1 MSVYFKRH
9 SVANCV
15 NTIDEK
21 ALQCTDALSELR
33 EQERDLAK
41 QKLDNIIQHYENRIT
56 QLDNIVSQ
64 RESDLALAAA
74 QGRELQASEYDTSIA
89 ATTSKLEKLV
99 EEKNALQQELTDLVT
114 RGLIE
119 KESDDWYEY
128 QDKLDGVTQ
137 AITDTKTEII
147 DLQDTANEVALTK
160 LGYQLDAITDS
171 ATHMSDMM
179 DLHAA
184 QGIEEVAEAYQELIE
199 NGMAQI
205 ANLVKQNAEY
215 RKQQEGLDVL
225 SEKYQEIE
233 RSIQS
238 NIEAIDQMKVSQE
251 GWNDSVLDLKI
262 SQLEKYKDSLNKT
275 NEQYER
281 QKELQEA
288 IEELQRVQG
297 QRTNKV
303 YKEGVGFVFEA
314 DQDELK
320 NAQENLE
327 EVIQKQLLSRID
339 DLIDALKSQ
348 KDDTNV
354 YDAEG
359 NLLGT
364 QYTLPQLG
372 TLTDVLSNYYNKNT
386 VPMFSGLKGSLYDQ
400 IVAGATNN
408 QSLQFSVN
416 GDINLNDVNDV
427 NTLGMAI
434 VDLLPN
440 AILQAINNK
449 G

>member
-1 MSVYFKRH
+1 M
-9 SVANCV
+9 
-15 NTIDEK
+15 I
-21 ALQCTDALSELR
+21 
-33 EQERDLAK
+33 
-41 QKLDNIIQHYENRIT
+41 
-56 QLDNIVSQ
+56 
-64 RESDLALAAA
+64 
-74 QGRELQASEYDTSIA
+74 
-89 ATTSKLEKLV
+89 
-99 EEKNALQQELTDLVT
+99 
-114 RGLIE
+114 
-119 KESDDWYEY
+119 
-128 QDKLDGVTQ
+128 
-137 AITDTKTEII
+137 
-147 DLQDTANEVALTK
+147 
-160 LGYQLDAITDS
+160 
-171 ATHMSDMM
+171 
-179 DLHAA
+179 
-184 QGIEEVAEAYQELIE
+184 
-199 NGMAQI
+199 
-205 ANLVKQNAEY
+205 
-215 RKQQEGLDVL
+215 
-225 SEKYQEIE
+225 
-233 RSIQS
+233 
-238 NIEAIDQMKVSQE
+238 
-251 GWNDSVLDLKI
+251 
-262 SQLEKYKDSLNKT
+262 
-275 NEQYER
+275 
-281 QKELQEA
+281 
-288 IEELQRVQG
+288 
-297 QRTNKV
+297 
-303 YKEGVGFVFEA
+303 GFTFEA

-400 IVAGATNN
+400 IIAGATNN

>member
-56 QLDNIVSQ
+56 QLDNVVSQ

-74 QGRELQASEYDTSIA
+74 QGRELQASEYDASIA

-303 YKEGVGFVFEA
+303 YKEGKLYAPLCG
-314 DQDELK
+314 
-320 NAQENLE
+320 NA
-327 EVIQKQLLSRID
+327 
-339 DLIDALKSQ
+339 
-348 KDDTNV
+348 
-354 YDAEG
+354 Y
-359 NLLGT
+359 
-364 QYTLPQLG
+364 
-372 TLTDVLSNYYNKNT
+372 
-386 VPMFSGLKGSLYDQ
+386 
-400 IVAGATNN
+400 
-408 QSLQFSVN
+408 
-416 GDINLNDVNDV
+416 
-427 NTLGMAI
+427 
-434 VDLLPN
+434 
-440 AILQAINNK
+440 
-449 G
+449 